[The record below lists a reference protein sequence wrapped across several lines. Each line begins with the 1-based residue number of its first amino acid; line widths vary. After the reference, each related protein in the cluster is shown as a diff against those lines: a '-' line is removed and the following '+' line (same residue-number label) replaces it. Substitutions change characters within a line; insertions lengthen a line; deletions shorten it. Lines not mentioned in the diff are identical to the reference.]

1 MRYFYLLL
9 LYTYGK
15 NCAEMQRYSF
25 FPLNT
30 IFVSKESKLC
40 TGGMSMFPSVS
51 NIFCMILFCLI
62 YKIGIFAVTKN
73 ESMFNLS
80 VITFIVDVVVVK
92 PSR

>member
-40 TGGMSMFPSVS
+40 TGGMSYSGASWRGVS
-51 NIFCMILFCLI
+51 
-62 YKIGIFAVTKN
+62 GVPTEDPVKN
-73 ESMFNLS
+73 GASSN
-80 VITFIVDVVVVK
+80 DC
-92 PSR
+92 